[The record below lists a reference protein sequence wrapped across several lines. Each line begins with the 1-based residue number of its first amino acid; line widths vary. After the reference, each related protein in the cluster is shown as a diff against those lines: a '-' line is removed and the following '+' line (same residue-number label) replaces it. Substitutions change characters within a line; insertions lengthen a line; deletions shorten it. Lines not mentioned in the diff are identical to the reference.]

1 MELVESIV
9 TQNPCYKAGK
19 KIAVKGLM
27 LHSVGCPQ
35 PSAEVFV
42 KNSNKPES
50 SRACVHA
57 FIDGNTGKVFQTL
70 PWDHRGW
77 HGGGSSNNTH
87 IGVEMCEPA
96 CIRYTAGSSFTC
108 SDREQALAVVKRT
121 YDVAVEL
128 FAMLCGKFGLNP
140 LGDGVIVSHKEGNAR
155 GIASAHGDPDH
166 LWKGLDAGYTMDGFR
181 RDVSAAMGNA
191 VPDKPADLSKEKG
204 AKQGAPEAVSE
215 QAGSFVPGD
224 RVRIVPGATYYGG
237 KPVPDWV
244 VNDVWIVKSVSGD
257 RVVVD
262 ANEGGTRAICS
273 PVHEANLR
281 KA

>member
-1 MELVESIV
+1 
-9 TQNPCYKAGK
+9 
-19 KIAVKGLM
+19 M

-191 VPDKPADLSKEKG
+191 VPDKSADLPKEKG

-224 RVRIVPGATYYGG
+224 RVRIVQGATYYGG

-273 PVHEANLR
+273 PVHETNLR

>member
-1 MELVESIV
+1 MELVENFV

-19 KIAVKGLM
+19 TIAVKGLM

-42 KNSNKPES
+42 KNANKPES
-50 SRACVHA
+50 GRACVHA
-57 FIDGNTGKVFQTL
+57 FIDGNTGKVLQTL
-70 PWDHRGW
+70 PWNHRGW

-108 SDREQALAVVKRT
+108 SDREQAIAVVKRT
-121 YDVAVEL
+121 YDAAVEL
-128 FAMLCGKFGLNP
+128 FAMLCGKFHLDP

-166 LWKGLDAGYTMDGFR
+166 LWKGLDAGYTMNGFR
-181 RDVSAAMGNA
+181 RDVAAAMGNA
-191 VPDKPADLSKEKG
+191 IPNKTADLPEEKNV
-204 AKQGAPEAVSE
+204 KQDALGTASE
-215 QAGSFVPGD
+215 QAGSFAPGD
-224 RVRIVPGATYYGG
+224 RVRIVPGASYYGG

-244 VNDVWIVKSVSGD
+244 VNDVWVVKSVSGD

-273 PVHEANLR
+273 PIHEENLR

>member
-1 MELVESIV
+1 MELVEKFA
-9 TQNPCYKAGK
+9 TQNPCYQAGK
-19 KIAVKGLM
+19 KIVVRGLM

-35 PSAEVFV
+35 PSAEVFT

-57 FIDGNTGKVFQTL
+57 FIDGNSGNVIQIL
-70 PWDHRGW
+70 PWNHRGW

-121 YDVAVEL
+121 YASAVEL
-128 FAMLCGKFGLNP
+128 FAMLCKRFDLNP

-166 LWKGLDAGYTMDGFR
+166 LWKGLDAGCTMDGFR
-181 RDVSAAMGNA
+181 RDVSLAMGNA
-191 VPDKPADLSKEKG
+191 ASESKTG
-204 AKQGAPEAVSE
+204 PQAVPEAGTE
-215 QAGSFVPGD
+215 QTECFMPGD
-224 RVRIVPGATYYGG
+224 KVRIVPGASYYGG
-237 KPVPDWV
+237 KPIPDWV
-244 VNDVWIVKSVSGD
+244 AGDVWIVKSASGD
-257 RVVVD
+257 RVVID
-262 ANEGGTRAICS
+262 ANEGGNRAICS
-273 PVHEANLR
+273 PVHADNLR
-281 KA
+281 KV